1 MTFAK
6 FFPIISIWE
15 IEEGR
20 RNAVKETSARI
31 ASYLPD
37 DAGTA
42 PDDRDAIPEGT
53 G

>member
-1 MTFAK
+1 MAFAK

-20 RNAVKETSARI
+20 ESAIRDASARI

-37 DAGTA
+37 DREAA
-42 PDDRDAIPEGT
+42 PLEATAIPEGSR
-53 G
+53 